1 MHEETMTFSQKFLE
15 QDREVSI
22 IVADN
27 ASNYQL
33 GTSMEELPTQLL
45 KTPNKIK
52 SGSFIMK

>member
-1 MHEETMTFSQKFLE
+1 MTFSQKFLE

-33 GTSMEELPTQLL
+33 GTSMEDLPTQLL

-52 SGSFIMK
+52 SGSFNMK